1 MMSSSLPRLYDQ
13 IVSRHLR
20 EYRQMLFLS
29 GPRQVGK
36 TTTARQMADH
46 YLNWDNPSHQKLI
59 IQVPD
64 AVADAL
70 EITSLHAH
78 LPIITFDEIHKLG
91 RWKNWLKGFFDMQAE
106 RCRIVVTGSS
116 RLDVFR
122 RGGDSLMG
130 RYFHYRMHPLSVA
143 ELLST
148 ALPDEKLLRDPQAL
162 PGADWQAL
170 WEHGGFPEP
179 FLQRKIAF
187 SRRWRDSRIQ
197 QLLREDI
204 RDLTLVRE
212 ISQIALLAE
221 RLIHRSGTSI
231 VMNSLA
237 ADLQVA
243 PDTVK
248 SWLDILVSLH
258 FGFLVRPWFKNVNRS
273 LRKEPKW
280 FLRDWSGI
288 DDPGNRAETFVACHL
303 LKAVDG
309 WNDLG
314 LGHFELR
321 YLRDK
326 QQREV
331 DFVVIRNQQPW
342 FLVEVKQ
349 SNDRLSPS
357 LAHFQKQLNAPHAF
371 QLVIDREFVAANPFL
386 RNEPTIVPAR
396 TLLSQLL

>member
-1 MMSSSLPRLYDQ
+1 MISSLPRLYDH
-13 IVSRHLR
+13 IAAHHLR

-36 TTTARQMADH
+36 TTTARQASDF
-46 YLNWDNPSHQKLI
+46 YLNWDNPSHRKWI
-59 IQVPD
+59 TEGPD
-64 AVADAL
+64 AVAHEAGLNAL
-70 EITSLHAH
+70 SER
-78 LPIITFDEIHKLG
+78 LPIITFDEIHKYG
-91 RWKNWLKGFFDMQAE
+91 RWKNWLKGFFDMHADQ
-106 RCRIVVTGSS
+106 CRVLVTGSS

-143 ELLST
+143 ELLDPS
-148 ALPDEKLLRDPQAL
+148 LPDEKLLRPPRLL
-162 PGADWQAL
+162 PEADWQAL
-170 WEHGGFPEP
+170 YEHGGFPEP
-179 FLQRKIAF
+179 FLQRKPAF
-187 SRRWRDSRIQ
+187 SRRWRDSRTQ

-221 RLIHRSGTSI
+221 RLLHRSGDSI

-237 ADLQVA
+237 SDLQVA
-243 PDTVK
+243 PDTIK

-258 FGFLVRPWFKNVNRS
+258 FGTLIRPWFKNVNKS

-288 DDPGNRAETFVACHL
+288 DDPGKRAETFVACHL

-314 LGHFELR
+314 LGNFELR

-331 DFVVIRNQQPW
+331 DFVVIRNHQPW
-342 FLVEVKQ
+342 FLVEVKHA
-349 SNDRLSPS
+349 NDRLSPA
-357 LAHFQKQLNAPHAF
+357 LAHFQNQLKAPHAF
-371 QLVIDREFVAANPFL
+371 QLVIDREFVATDPFTHHT
-386 RNEPTIVPAR
+386 PIIVPAR